1 MTRALRPRSSDPT
14 YPARTLAPL
23 RDPLDEPEFYGLD
36 VPGCGANAPLP
47 AALTAQAGKPNA
59 PDDEYARRTP
69 PRDSSGCRRTIS
81 ASRPPRP
88 AFVMDADGRLRL
100 AAADHLCLAVAA
112 GPGAPAGGRNP
123 MRRDVRRENGP
134 TAVSALTQWVLPG
147 LQAALAPVSPEG

>member
-59 PDDEYARRTP
+59 PDDEYARRTTSMRAG
-69 PRDSSGCRRTIS
+69 PRHGTVPDAGVRSLPRGRRGQRSLWTRTDGSDWRRRITS
-81 ASRPPRP
+81 ASRSLPAQARRQGAATLCGEMSAGRTAQPRFPP
-88 AFVMDADGRLRL
+88 
-100 AAADHLCLAVAA
+100 
-112 GPGAPAGGRNP
+112 
-123 MRRDVRRENGP
+123 
-134 TAVSALTQWVLPG
+134 
-147 LQAALAPVSPEG
+147 